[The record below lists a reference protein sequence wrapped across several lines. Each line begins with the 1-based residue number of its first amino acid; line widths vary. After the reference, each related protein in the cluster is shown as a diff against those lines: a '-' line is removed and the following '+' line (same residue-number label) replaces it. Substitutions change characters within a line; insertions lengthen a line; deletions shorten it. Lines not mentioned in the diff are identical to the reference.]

1 MAIKLTTKQRDVLTA
16 DGHLLVTGG
25 PGSGKTT
32 ISIMKAAQAVDKDLS
47 RGQRVL
53 FLSFT
58 RATVSRVVEAIQ
70 YEHQLPPEQRKRIEV
85 ETYHSFFW
93 RIIRAHG
100 YLLGLPRRLTLLPPP
115 AEAIALS
122 SIRNELGAD
131 SKLSAAAVAEKQRRV
146 TAERERLAMEEG
158 RVCFDLF
165 ARYTGAILHGSE
177 RIRQLVSN
185 MVPVIVLDEFQ
196 DTNADQWNVVQA
208 LGRHSR
214 LIALADP
221 EQRIYDFQ
229 GADPERLNHFR
240 EGFVPTEIDLSDDNH
255 RSAGTEIGLFGNEI
269 LRGRFTQEKYV
280 GVCRFGYPP
289 NGDQAFTELV
299 MRVYKARSRLAKS
312 SKKDWSL
319 AILVPTK
326 KMTRLVAD
334 KLREPPAGMTA
345 VPHSAVVELEG
356 AILGAELIAFLLQ
369 PSSGGR
375 DFGRF
380 LDLLCNYFQGR
391 GGDEPGQGD
400 LNTAQKFR
408 DAYADYVQ
416 RQTEGKAMRGSSL
429 LVSTLATYQ
438 RARALGL
445 TGDPD
450 VDWRSMRSLLEN
462 GECSRL
468 QALAHEVRNLRLLDR
483 GTQLRQGLA
492 DDWRTNG
499 SYSNALSIVKH
510 AFVQE
515 HFATIQKPET
525 GVIVMNM
532 HKAKGKQ
539 FDEVIIFEGWPRLV
553 KWKIV
558 ANLDRIVRSN
568 DLDYDNDQSRQNL
581 RVSVTRGKSRTTI
594 LTPKNNPCV
603 LLLNRA

>member
-1 MAIKLTTKQRDVLTA
+1 MELTEKQREILAA

-32 ISIMKAAQAVDKDLS
+32 ISILKAAQAVDEALGP
-47 RGQRVL
+47 GQRVL
-53 FLSFT
+53 FLSFA
-58 RATVSRVVEAIQ
+58 RATVSRVAEAIQ
-70 YEHQLPPEQRKRIEV
+70 YEHQLPSEQRKRIEV

-93 RIIRAHG
+93 RIIKAHG
-100 YLLGLPRRLTLLPPP
+100 YLLGLPRRLSLLPPP

-122 SIRNELGAD
+122 AIRNEMGAD
-131 SKLSAAAVAEKQRRV
+131 SKLGDTELAEKRGRE

-158 RVCFDLF
+158 RLCFDLF
-165 ARYTGAILHGSE
+165 ARYTGQVLHGSQ
-177 RIRQLVSN
+177 RIRQLVAN
-185 MVPVIVLDEFQ
+185 MFPVIVLDEFQ
-196 DTNADQWNVVQA
+196 DTNADQWHVVQA
-208 LGRHSR
+208 LGEHCR
-214 LIALADP
+214 LVALADP

-229 GADPERLNHFR
+229 GADPERLDQFR
-240 EGFVPTEIDLSDDNH
+240 DAFAPTEIDLSDDNH
-255 RSAGTEIGLFGNEI
+255 RSAGTEIALFGNEI

-280 GVCRFGYPP
+280 GICCLGYPP

-299 MRVYKARSRLAKS
+299 TRVYKARERLVKS
-312 SKKDWSL
+312 GKNDWSL

-334 KLREPPAGMTA
+334 KLREPPAGMTP

-369 PSSGGR
+369 PPSGDQDIAR
-375 DFGRF
+375 L

-391 GGDEPGQGD
+391 GGDDPGQGD
-400 LNTAQKFR
+400 LQTAQKFR
-408 DAYADYVQ
+408 EAHAEYVK
-416 RQTEGKAMRGSSL
+416 RLTEGKAIRGNSI
-429 LVSTLATYQ
+429 LVKTFDTYEQ
-438 RARALGL
+438 ARTLGL

-450 VDWRSMRSLLEN
+450 VDWRAMRALIEN

-468 QALAHEVRNLRLLDR
+468 QGLAQEVRNLRLLDR

-492 DDWRTNG
+492 EDWRQNG
-499 SYSNALSIVKH
+499 AYINALSIVQQ

-515 HFATIQKPET
+515 HFATSQKPET

-539 FDEVIIFEGWPRLV
+539 FDEVIIFEGWPRIS
-553 KWKIV
+553 KGKIV

-568 DLDYDNDQSRQNL
+568 DPEYDGDQARQNF

-594 LTPKNNPCV
+594 LTPKNNPCI
-603 LLLNRA
+603 LLFDQE